1 MGGLRRIMREAA
13 LELEKVSKAYRTGG
27 LKVEAL
33 RDVNLRVLRG
43 EMTCIMGPSGS
54 GKTTLLKVSSG
65 LLRPDSGMVILLG
78 LELYS
83 MELEERVNARRRLTS
98 FMFQE
103 DLLIDTL
110 SIRENVELPLILEG
124 YPRRMRDEAVD
135 RALEEVGL
143 GGLGER
149 RPMEVSGGERRR
161 VSLARCL
168 VKSPMVIFAD
178 EPTSNLD
185 TETAEAMFNL
195 LKDINKNGATVI
207 FTTHDPRIARLAGN
221 VITMRDGKIQG
232 EFKWNTIGVEP

>member
-1 MGGLRRIMREAA
+1 MGGLRRLMRESA

-27 LKVEAL
+27 LRVEAL

-65 LLRPDSGMVILLG
+65 LLRPDSGTVILLG

-83 MELEERVNARRRLTS
+83 MGLEERINARRRLTS

-124 YPRRMRDEAVD
+124 YPRRMRAEAVD

-143 GGLGER
+143 GGLGDR